1 MHDEKKARL
10 LQERARQL
18 QEDVIA
24 GHPRPASSYDES
36 DTDRCASIVAELCRS
51 MQVKVEPQRDHPEDL
66 AVWVCELA
74 EKINGE
80 MKTRGWVE

>member
-10 LQERARQL
+10 LEERTRPL
-18 QEDVIA
+18 QGDGA
-24 GHPRPASSYDES
+24 GDQRRPASSYDES
-36 DTDRCASIVAELCRS
+36 DADRCASIVAELCRS

-74 EKINGE
+74 EKISVE